1 MADLGDYK
9 HVEAVVEIPDFAAR
23 LGEAPG
29 AGRVM
34 DAAAGDLKL
43 CEVSAGTLEAVS
55 LSISTGE
62 VVCISGAS
70 GSGKTRL
77 LRAVA
82 DLEPHGGD
90 CMLGDIRQS
99 ATPAHRWR
107 ARVMMI
113 PAESQW
119 WHETVGEHFDADADA
134 GDFLDALDLPGDANE
149 WSIDRLS
156 SGEKQRLALI
166 RALLCE
172 PRALLLDEPTANLD
186 AESIRRVERW
196 LLEII
201 ERRELPAL
209 WVAHDAEQ
217 IQRVS
222 NRHLLIRDGRLRES
236 S

>member
-1 MADLGDYK
+1 MSGSN
-9 HVEAVVEIPDFAAR
+9 P
-23 LGEAPG
+23 
-29 AGRVM
+29 
-34 DAAAGDLKL
+34 AGDLKL
-43 CEVSAGTLEAVS
+43 EDVSIGELEPVT
-55 LSISTGE
+55 LSIATGE

-90 CMLGDIRQS
+90 CLLGDIRQS
-99 ATPAHRWR
+99 ETPAHRWR
-107 ARVMMI
+107 RQVMMV

-119 WHETVGEHFDADADA
+119 WHETVGEHFDAETVGVPGEA
-134 GDFLDALDLPGDANE
+134 LEALDLPGEATS

-166 RALLCE
+166 RALARE

-201 ERRELPAL
+201 QRRELPTL

-217 IQRVS
+217 IRRVS
-222 NRHLLIRDGRLRES
+222 NRQFRIRDGRLRES
-236 S
+236 

>member
-1 MADLGDYK
+1 MSESKPVGDLELEN
-9 HVEAVVEIPDFAAR
+9 VSV
-23 LGEAPG
+23 GELDS
-29 AGRVM
+29 VSQSI
-34 DAAAGDLKL
+34 AAG
-43 CEVSAGTLEAVS
+43 E
-55 LSISTGE
+55 I
-62 VVCISGAS
+62 VCLSGAS

-90 CMLGDIRQS
+90 CLLGDIRQS
-99 ATPAHRWR
+99 ETPAHRWR
-107 ARVMMI
+107 RQVMMV

-119 WHETVGEHFDADADA
+119 WHETVGEHFDAEAEADA
-134 GDFLDALDLPGDANE
+134 LQALDLPDEAMT

-166 RALLCE
+166 RALVRE

-201 ERRELPAL
+201 QHRELPTL

-217 IQRVS
+217 IRRVS
-222 NRHLLIRDGRLRES
+222 NRQFRIRDGRLRES
-236 S
+236 

>member
-1 MADLGDYK
+1 MSESKPVGDLELEN
-9 HVEAVVEIPDFAAR
+9 VSV
-23 LGEAPG
+23 GELDS
-29 AGRVM
+29 VSQSL
-34 DAAAGDLKL
+34 AAG
-43 CEVSAGTLEAVS
+43 E
-55 LSISTGE
+55 I
-62 VVCISGAS
+62 VCLSGAS

-90 CMLGDIRQS
+90 CLLGDIRQS
-99 ATPAHRWR
+99 ETPAHRWR
-107 ARVMMI
+107 ALVMMI

-119 WHETVGEHFDADADA
+119 WHETVGEHFDACDAPGEA
-134 GDFLDALDLPGDANE
+134 LEALDLPGEATS

-166 RALLCE
+166 RALARE

-186 AESIRRVERW
+186 AESIQRVERW

-201 ERRELPAL
+201 ERCQLPTL

-217 IQRVS
+217 IKRVS
-222 NRHLLIRDGRLRES
+222 NRHLLIRDGRLQES
-236 S
+236 

>member
-1 MADLGDYK
+1 MNSSG
-9 HVEAVVEIPDFAAR
+9 P
-23 LGEAPG
+23 
-29 AGRVM
+29 
-34 DAAAGDLKL
+34 AGDLAL
-43 CEVSAGTLEAVS
+43 EDVSVGDLEPVSLAVS
-55 LSISTGE
+55 RGKVICL
-62 VVCISGAS
+62 SGAS

-90 CMLGDIRQS
+90 CRLGDIRQS
-99 ATPAHRWR
+99 ETPAHNWR
-107 ARVMMI
+107 AQVMMI

-119 WHETVGEHFDADADA
+119 WHETVGEHFDADAGDA
-134 GDFLDALDLPGDANE
+134 LEALDLPGEATS

-166 RALLCE
+166 RALARE

-186 AESIRRVERW
+186 AESIKRVERW

-201 ERRELPAL
+201 ERRELPTL

-222 NRHLLIRDGRLRES
+222 NRHLLIRDGRLQES
-236 S
+236 

>member
-1 MADLGDYK
+1 MSESK
-9 HVEAVVEIPDFAAR
+9 P
-23 LGEAPG
+23 
-29 AGRVM
+29 
-34 DAAAGDLKL
+34 AGDLEL
-43 CEVSAGTLEAVS
+43 ENVSVGELDSVS
-55 LSISTGE
+55 QSIAAGE
-62 VVCISGAS
+62 VVCLSGAS

-90 CMLGDIRQS
+90 CLLGDIRQS
-99 ATPAHRWR
+99 ETPAHRWR
-107 ARVMMI
+107 RQVMMV

-119 WHETVGEHFDADADA
+119 WHETVGEHFDAEAEAGGAPADA
-134 GDFLDALDLPGDANE
+134 LQALDLPDEATS

-166 RALLCE
+166 RALVRE

-201 ERRELPAL
+201 QHRELPTL

-217 IQRVS
+217 IRRVS
-222 NRHLLIRDGRLRES
+222 NRQFRIRDGRLRES
-236 S
+236 